1 MSVTPQGYEK
11 QSGVLLLENLHDQF
25 LSLILEKLNPGHEA
39 SLSLCIS
46 SCRQGEGVST
56 ISFNMAIALSLKNV
70 DRRILLVDANT
81 RSPILHSWL
90 KIVPETPG
98 LIDVLEGKACFEE
111 VLKRDERSALSF
123 IPAGMKTGNPIVLF
137 DSKTFDHFLAKARE
151 QFDIIIFD
159 SPDMMTGPETSVL
172 ARKLDG
178 LIMVIEAEKT
188 RWEVAA
194 YHKQQLAEAGVCF
207 TGAILNKKKMFIP
220 RLIYRFLLA
229 D

>member
-1 MSVTPQGYEK
+1 MSVIPLHHEK
-11 QSGVLLLENLHDQF
+11 HQDVQFLEKLHDQF
-25 LSLILEKLNPGHEA
+25 LSLVLEKLNPGHEA
-39 SLSLCIS
+39 SLSLCVS

-56 ISFNMAIALSLKNV
+56 ISFNMAIALSLKSI
-70 DRRILLVDANT
+70 DRRILLVDGNT

-90 KIVPETPG
+90 KIAPEAPG
-98 LIDVLEGKACFEE
+98 LIDILEGNARFED
-111 VLKRDERSALSF
+111 VVKRDEKSEFSF
-123 IPAGMKTGNPIVLF
+123 IPAGKKTGNAIVLF
-137 DSKTFDHFLAKARE
+137 DGKVFDSFLAKARE

-159 SPDMMTGPETSVL
+159 SPDMMNGPETTIL

-178 LIMVIEAEKT
+178 LILVIEAEKT

-194 YHKQQLAEAGVCF
+194 YHKQQLADAGVRF

-220 RLIYRFLLA
+220 RLIYRLLLA